1 MSKKLKE
8 FRVSLEGMQLTGQ
21 AEKRM
26 ERAIQAAV
34 LNELVSYKPNPEDG
48 DKPFPS
54 GGLGPIVVVPKPWPG
69 LRLRLL
75 DKVQIAKLGI
85 QVG

>member
-1 MSKKLKE
+1 MEKKPKE
-8 FRVSLEGMQLTGQ
+8 FRVSLEGMQLTSQ

-34 LNELVSYKPNPEDG
+34 LNELVSYKPNPDGG
-48 DKPFPS
+48 DKPFP
-54 GGLGPIVVVPKPWPG
+54 GGGIGPIVVVPRPWPG

-75 DKVQIAKLGI
+75 DKAQIEKLGI